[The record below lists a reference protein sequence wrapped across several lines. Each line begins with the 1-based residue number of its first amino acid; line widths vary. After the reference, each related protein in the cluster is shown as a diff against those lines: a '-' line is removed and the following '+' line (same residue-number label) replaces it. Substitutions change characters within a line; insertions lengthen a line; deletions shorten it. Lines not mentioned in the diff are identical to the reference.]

1 MGEEE
6 QLKKE
11 LTALLEE
18 NSRLRLEILGLNQF
32 QGSTVAHA
40 RERIRDIN
48 NERLN
53 ALEKAD
59 RLESE
64 VKRYREALKQCK
76 SWHLADALRFGSD
89 RERKTWQEQMDV
101 IDSALSEGGSE

>member
-64 VKRYREALKQCK
+64 VKRYREALEIIAKDNKFKEGEYGFQYVLIA
-76 SWHLADALRFGSD
+76 S
-89 RERKTWQEQMDV
+89 
-101 IDSALSEGGSE
+101 SALSEGVSE